1 MLALYV
7 PYNIF
12 SSPLCVITSSLSLCL
27 LWATLCGFCCLF
39 FPSLHLCLLVY
50 ACVFVLICVIK
61 HSSYLWFCVG
71 LHPSLNMRSQVPFRN
86 FAWWHMCLCTPILW
100 LYGHQIQTYIC
111 PSRTPSLVC
120 LFDNM
125 FVCSFVF
132 FLSLSTCL
140 ACLPSALFV
149 SLLSLLHV
157 CCLCVFFVCCMNMLG
172 ARAQLPKCKQ
182 NQQAQ

>member
-1 MLALYV
+1 MLALGHFV
-7 PYNIF
+7 WVLL
-12 SSPLCVITSSLSLCL
+12 PLFRSV
-27 LWATLCGFCCLF
+27 
-39 FPSLHLCLLVY
+39 HLYLLVY
-50 ACVFVLICVIK
+50 ACVCVLICVIK
-61 HSSYLWFCVG
+61 HSSYLWFHMG
-71 LHPSLNMRSQVPFRN
+71 SHPPLNTRSWVPFRN
-86 FAWWHMCLCTPILW
+86 FAWWHTSICTPILW

-140 ACLPSALFV
+140 VCFPSALFV

-157 CCLCVFFVCCMNMLG
+157 CCLCVFFVCCMYMLEHNFQN
-172 ARAQLPKCKQ
+172 ASQKSKNASKMNKPKKGID
-182 NQQAQ
+182 